1 MNQLTLSNRLRQR
14 TTKGVTIRRKLDK
27 MKDESLKYY
36 IKTKAFEKY
45 QQEPKPLQVEAVF
58 NLARGLNT
66 FLLAGTGYG
75 KSRISEMYFDMIPQS
90 QRPVVLVLNP
100 LDALGEN
107 QVLEKNLAGYTAINL
122 TKMNFDANT
131 SADILT
137 GYYNFIYLSPEI
149 YLNSKSFDHI
159 YFSPTFQNRLATIV
173 IDEAHVIFIWGLV
186 ESSTSKTR
194 TTVHG
199 KHEDYACFRPG
210 YGKIGPHILFR
221 NDKPLL
227 LLSATCRPVAVEAI
241 KKCLKLNDSA
251 LAMLEGELTR
261 PEIRIIRVDMDNSLA
276 STLDLIKAFPSAK
289 DVPDE
294 DMVPTLIYS
303 GSRNR
308 TLTAMEV
315 FDLARETPGACFV
328 PRGKTIRRFHSCTGD
343 QDKKDVVEDFSSAK
357 VPVISCT
364 MALGLGQNW
373 KRVRMVV
380 HMGRGDPANICQ
392 MIGRCGRDGRQG
404 LAVMFVEKNRRGGK
418 NSIDQFQRGA
428 VQTDQDR
435 MDALAI
441 TPLCLRVA
449 FSMDNLLGYI
459 PLWHDDPAYVREK
472 ERQESQGMC
481 RCLCSNCE
489 PTKSKTLVKNLVF
502 ANKDNFDN
510 ILQDTYQPTEAR
522 DLTHKYPPK
531 RVSLRKRKVPEAERP
546 IMEEF
551 MAQLTTDLHKH
562 YDTTFGAGGPLGS
575 SDIFGAEEADAI
587 ATYMHHIRTPG
598 DIRGIIGGECFDGQ
612 LLWLFEAIS
621 SFKTQQEK
629 NTTPVPKKKARVTS
643 APACLSTN
651 APRFTRHSGSSNTTE
666 IPVTISPVV
675 GPRPPSKT
683 ALEAAAAAQ
692 RSLERK
698 AQQERTRIAKQNR
711 KDQLASFLKE
721 GLESAQKDG
730 VAAQHEEGGT

>member
-14 TTKGVTIRRKLDK
+14 TTKGVTIRRKLDE

-261 PEIRIIRVDMDNSLA
+261 PEIQIIRVDMDNSLA

-472 ERQESQGMC
+472 ERQESEGMC

-551 MAQLTTDLHKH
+551 MAQLTMDLHKH

-651 APRFTRHSGSSNTTE
+651 APRFTRHSGVSNTTE

>member
-14 TTKGVTIRRKLDK
+14 TTKGVTIRRKLDE

-373 KRVRMVV
+373 KR
-380 HMGRGDPANICQ
+380 
-392 MIGRCGRDGRQG
+392 
-404 LAVMFVEKNRRGGK
+404 
-418 NSIDQFQRGA
+418 
-428 VQTDQDR
+428 DR

-472 ERQESQGMC
+472 ERQESEGIC

-531 RVSLRKRKVPEAERP
+531 RVSLRKRKVPEAKRP

-612 LLWLFEAIS
+612 LLWLFEAMS

-651 APRFTRHSGSSNTTE
+651 APRFTRHSGVSNTTE

>member
-14 TTKGVTIRRKLDK
+14 TTKGVTIHRKLDE

-472 ERQESQGMC
+472 ERQESEGMC

-643 APACLSTN
+643 APACLSSN
-651 APRFTRHSGSSNTTE
+651 APRFTRHSGVSNTTE